1 MKSKHARLI
10 FYVAVFGLLVSVFIR
25 GSVDGIVVLFGA
37 IAIASIF
44 WYAFLETR
52 EIEKANKTFEEYMA
66 IFEKQPGISPE
77 VDNSIPLCS
86 SCHQPMDTP
95 GCCTSPESKIKYP
108 NGFHTIDGGCGR
120 HSQDLHPL

>member
-25 GSVDGIVVLFGA
+25 GSVNGVVVLFGA

-44 WYAFLETR
+44 LYAFLETR
-52 EIEKANKTFEEYMA
+52 EIEKVNKAFDEYMDR
-66 IFEKQPGISPE
+66 FEKQSGISPE
-77 VDNSIPLCS
+77 VDSSIPLCS

-108 NGFHTIDGGCGR
+108 NGFHTRDGGC
-120 HSQDLHPL
+120 HSQESHGV